1 MNPAGMAELDEKELE
16 DLLEDTLGE
25 FSDEVAA
32 HSGLDMRGERSPCT
46 RARPSCAVAGLL
58 EQGSN
63 VCRRLYDLVRAC
75 TCCRVLWRR
84 HLLVCWVAG
93 AADTGGSAVEAAEA
107 AAKRKEVSKEAVRA
121 EVCGKFTGT
130 PGF

>member
-1 MNPAGMAELDEKELE
+1 MAELDEKELE

-32 HSGLDMRGERSPCT
+32 HSGLGMRGAPCA

-58 EQGSN
+58 QQGSN
-63 VCRRLYDLVRAC
+63 VGGHRRECVRA
-75 TCCRVLWRR
+75 RAVGYWRF
-84 HLLVCWVAG
+84 HLLICWVAG
-93 AADTGGSAVEAAEA
+93 AADTGGSAVEAAAA
-107 AAKRKEVSKEAVRA
+107 AAKRKEASKEAVRA

-130 PGF
+130 PSF